1 MAKIIEIKNLT
12 KTFGSVV
19 GVDRISLDVE
29 EGEFVTLLGPSG
41 CGKSTLL
48 RMIGGFEEPTEGCVW
63 LDGKDVTDVPPN
75 KRAVNMV
82 FQDYALFPHL
92 NVGKNVGYG
101 LRVAGLSRREVA
113 QKAREALALVGL
125 EDRADATPAMLSGG
139 QRQRVA
145 LARAIVRRP
154 RVLLLD
160 EPLSALDANLRE
172 QMQVELKNL
181 HTKMGLTFIL
191 VTHDQNEALTMSD
204 RVVVMRAGKIV
215 QSGSPRELYE
225 KPQTGYVANFIG
237 TTNLFRSPV
246 VAGPDGNAISCFG
259 RPLVAPAAAAAASL
273 AGQEALFGF
282 RPEKATLVKSGED
295 AQNVL
300 RGKVIEILYHG
311 QSARLVAN
319 LGAGQIVVDVPMS
332 DAIGIGGLPNVAD
345 DVAISIAPQKI
356 MLLKDEDGE

>member
-1 MAKIIEIKNLT
+1 LAKIIEIKNLT

-19 GVDRISLDVE
+19 GVDQISMDVE

-113 QKAREALALVGL
+113 EKTREALALVGL
-125 EDRADATPAMLSGG
+125 QDRADATPAMLSGG

-181 HTKMGLTFIL
+181 HTKVGLTFIL

-204 RVVVMRAGKIV
+204 RVVVMRAGRIV
-215 QSGSPRELYE
+215 QSGSPQELYE
-225 KPQTGYVANFIG
+225 RPQSGYVANFIG
-237 TTNLFRSPV
+237 TTNLFRSRI

-259 RPLVAPAAAAAASL
+259 RPLVAPAEAASL
-273 AGQEALFGF
+273 VGQDALFGF

-295 AQNVL
+295 GQNVL
-300 RGKVIEILYHG
+300 HGKVIEILYHG
-311 QSARLVAN
+311 QSARLVAD
-319 LGAGQIVVDVPMS
+319 LGAGQVLVDVPMS

-356 MLLKDEDGE
+356 MLLKDGAAE